1 MAVVNTK
8 SASVANADASP
19 QVLNDLQIA
28 GGKVKCLRAVVEQGA
43 SDNDGSVFRL
53 ARIHSS
59 WLVKGVRKFHDAITG
74 GTSYDLGL
82 YRTAGDG
89 GAVVDADAYASA
101 VSLASADTA
110 GVQIA
115 FEARDVANIE
125 KKVWQDA
132 GLSSDPNLW
141 YDLALTGNT
150 VGSTGGTIGLDI
162 EVVMPG
168 N

>member
-1 MAVVNTK
+1 MAVVNVK
-8 SASVANADASP
+8 SASVGNADASP

-28 GGKVKCLRAVVEQGA
+28 GGKVKCLRATVEQGA
-43 SDNDGSVFRL
+43 SDSDGSVYRL
-53 ARIHSS
+53 ARVHSS
-59 WLVKGVRKFHDAITG
+59 WLIKSVRKFHDAITG

-82 YRTAGDG
+82 YRTAADG

-101 VSLASADTA
+101 VSLASADAA
-110 GVQIA
+110 GTQLA
-115 FEARDVANIE
+115 FEARDVANME

-132 GLSSDPNLW
+132 GLSADPNLW

-150 VGSTGGTIGLDI
+150 VGAAGGTISLDI